1 MPNPSLRIGALSSQM
16 MRPLAGLDELADEA
30 SRLEALGLATFW
42 LPNVFNFDA
51 LSALV
56 FVATRTRSIELGTA
70 VVPTP
75 SRQPIAMAQQAL
87 TVQAASGGRLAL
99 GIGLSHRIVTEG
111 MWGLSFAKPAR
122 QMREYLEALTPLLR
136 CERADVEGEFYRVH
150 TRIQV
155 PVASPPPVILAAMG
169 PRMLALA
176 GERADGT
183 IPWLCG
189 PRTLS
194 QHVVPGIRR
203 AAERAGR
210 RAPRVVVALPI
221 ALTAD
226 PAAARE
232 AVSKLFAIY
241 TSIPSYAGMLERE
254 GVRDPADVA
263 LVGDE
268 RALREALLR
277 LHGLGATDFAA
288 VCVPTDPGAV
298 ERTLALL
305 SDVSRSGS
313 PG

>member
-1 MPNPSLRIGALSSQM
+1 
-16 MRPLAGLDELADEA
+16 
-30 SRLEALGLATFW
+30 
-42 LPNVFNFDA
+42 VFNFDA
-51 LSALV
+51 LGALT
-56 FVATRTRSIELGTA
+56 FVASRTRSIELGTA

-87 TVQAASGGRLAL
+87 TVQAASGNRLAL

-111 MWGLSFAKPAR
+111 MWGLSFAKPAQ
-122 QMREYLEALTPLLR
+122 QMREYLAALGPLLR
-136 CERADVEGEFYRVH
+136 CERADVDGEFYRVH
-150 TRIQV
+150 TRV
-155 PVASPPPVILAAMG
+155 VVAGTAPPPVILAAMG
-169 PRMLALA
+169 PRMLELA

-189 PRTLS
+189 PRTLAE
-194 QHVVPGIRR
+194 HVAPGIRR

-210 RAPRVVVALPI
+210 PAPRVVVALPI
-221 ALTAD
+221 ALTED

-241 TSIPSYAGMLERE
+241 TAIPSYAGMLARE
-254 GVRDPADVA
+254 GASDPADVA
-263 LVGDE
+263 LLGDE
-268 RALREALLR
+268 RSLRQGLAR
-277 LHGLGATDFAA
+277 LHDLGATDFAA
-288 VCVPTDPGAV
+288 VCAPTDPGAV